1 MMYINL
7 IYDTRCY
14 FNVRSKADINIMFRY
29 FCVRRIN
36 AKLCKKYT
44 CNLIRHSAAYFGGE
58 NALLRFVDLS
68 VGIQH
73 NSVKLWFEFRAR
85 VH

>member
-14 FNVRSKADINIMFRY
+14 FNVWSKADINIMFRD

-36 AKLCKKYT
+36 A
-44 CNLIRHSAAYFGGE
+44 
-58 NALLRFVDLS
+58 
-68 VGIQH
+68 
-73 NSVKLWFEFRAR
+73 
-85 VH
+85 